1 MLDKLTVRHHYRFN
15 ADRTTWTP
23 SDLSRGRSRPQG
35 DNAFSSVMQL
45 SVIVRRFELGSGL
58 GELVSLS
65 AYHYTLIIF
74 NRSTRPCCCVWTQ
87 HSR

>member
-23 SDLSRGRSRPQG
+23 SDLSRGRSRPRG

-58 GELVSLS
+58 GELVLVP
-65 AYHYTLIIF
+65 III
-74 NRSTRPCCCVWTQ
+74 
-87 HSR
+87 H